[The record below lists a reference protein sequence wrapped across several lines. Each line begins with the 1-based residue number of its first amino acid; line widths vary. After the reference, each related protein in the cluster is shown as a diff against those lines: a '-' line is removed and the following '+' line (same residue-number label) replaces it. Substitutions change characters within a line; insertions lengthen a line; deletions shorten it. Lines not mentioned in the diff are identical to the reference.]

1 MDYEAGGAQGAASLR
16 MKTTSRIRR
25 RKMATADDGVVTHP
39 AYPFEL
45 KYHHAGISVPD
56 LESSIAW
63 YSTMLG
69 FEVEAR
75 NNHPHPPAKV
85 AFLRRGELRIELF
98 EVVDASPLP
107 EDRRIPDKDLCTHGN
122 KHVAYAVKDVR
133 AAANELKSRGV
144 DVVFVLDIAQVS
156 VAFIR
161 DNAGN
166 LIELFQQPDLWK

>member
-1 MDYEAGGAQGAASLR
+1 MANTQSSVSSPAAHSF
-16 MKTTSRIRR
+16 
-25 RKMATADDGVVTHP
+25 D
-39 AYPFEL
+39 L

-85 AFLRRGELRIELF
+85 AFLRRGDLRIELF
-98 EVVDASPLP
+98 EVTGASPLP
-107 EDRRIPDKDLCTHGN
+107 GDRRVPDKDLCTHGN
-122 KHVAYAVKDVR
+122 KHVAYAVQNVR
-133 AAANELKSRGV
+133 AAAEELKRRGV
-144 DVVFVLDIAQVS
+144 DVVFVLDIANVS

-166 LIELFQQPDLWK
+166 LIELFQQPDLWKQA

>member
-1 MDYEAGGAQGAASLR
+1 
-16 MKTTSRIRR
+16 
-25 RKMATADDGVVTHP
+25 MATEPGSIPSHSVHP
-39 AYPFEL
+39 FDL

-85 AFLRRGELRIELF
+85 AFLRRGDLRIELF
-98 EVVDASPLP
+98 EVTGASPLP
-107 EDRRIPDKDLCTHGN
+107 GDRRVPDKDLCTHGN
-122 KHVAYAVKDVR
+122 KHVAYAVQNVR
-133 AAANELKSRGV
+133 AAAEELKRRGV
-144 DVVFVLDIAQVS
+144 DVVFVLDIANVS

-166 LIELFQQPDLWK
+166 LIELFQQPDLWKQA

>member
-1 MDYEAGGAQGAASLR
+1 
-16 MKTTSRIRR
+16 
-25 RKMATADDGVVTHP
+25 MATTYGGVLSPP

-45 KYHHAGISVPD
+45 KFHHAGISVPD
-56 LESSIAW
+56 LESSIKW

-85 AFLRRGELRIELF
+85 AFLRRGDLRIELF
-98 EVVDASPLP
+98 EVVGAAPMP

-122 KHVAYAVKDVR
+122 KHAAFAVQNVR
-133 AAANELKSRGV
+133 TATDELKRRGV
-144 DVVFVLDIAQVS
+144 DVVFVIDIANVS